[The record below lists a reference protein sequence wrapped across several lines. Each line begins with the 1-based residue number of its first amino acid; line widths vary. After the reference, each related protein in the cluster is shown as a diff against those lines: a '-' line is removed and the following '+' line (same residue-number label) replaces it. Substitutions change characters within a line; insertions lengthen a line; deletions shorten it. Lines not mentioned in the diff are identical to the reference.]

1 MQICDTN
8 KKTHPYQFLW
18 VTIDCRREK
27 KIRKKNSRTR
37 ISKESKTSQ
46 KQQFKGF
53 QRLFP

>member
-27 KIRKKNSRTR
+27 KN
-37 ISKESKTSQ
+37 KEE
-46 KQQFKGF
+46 KQQNKNK
-53 QRLFP
+53 